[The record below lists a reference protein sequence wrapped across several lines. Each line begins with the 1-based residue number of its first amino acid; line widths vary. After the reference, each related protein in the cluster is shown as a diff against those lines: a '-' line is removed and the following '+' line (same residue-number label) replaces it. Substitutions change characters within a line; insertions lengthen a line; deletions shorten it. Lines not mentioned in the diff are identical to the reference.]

1 MDEPA
6 EPSASP
12 VRAAPPAERR
22 HVLVVRARSWTCALP
37 ICDVVET
44 MRALPI
50 RPVAGA
56 PPFVRGLAMIRGVLL
71 PVVSLGALLGDAGD
85 QAGRRF
91 VTVRTSDGRLVAIE
105 VNEVLGA
112 RHIDVAALD
121 AMPPLLSEAMPDLVE
136 RLGALDGQILAVLRA
151 AALVSDSIWSELTLK
166 GAR

>member
-1 MDEPA
+1 MAEPA
-6 EPSASP
+6 DPSASH
-12 VRAAPPAERR
+12 VRAATPGERR
-22 HVLVVRARSWTCALP
+22 HVLLVRARSWTCALP
-37 ICDVVET
+37 IRDVVET

-56 PPFVRGLAMIRGVLL
+56 PPFVRGLAMIRGALL
-71 PVVSLGALLGDAGD
+71 PVVNLGALLGDAGD
-85 QAGRRF
+85 QIGRRF
-91 VTVRTSDGRLVAIE
+91 VTVRTGDGRLVAIE

-121 AMPPLLSEAMPDLVE
+121 AMPPLLEEAMPDLVE

-151 AALVSDSIWSELTLK
+151 AALVSDSIWSELTSK

>member
-1 MDEPA
+1 
-6 EPSASP
+6 
-12 VRAAPPAERR
+12 
-22 HVLVVRARSWTCALP
+22 
-37 ICDVVET
+37 
-44 MRALPI
+44 
-50 RPVAGA
+50 
-56 PPFVRGLAMIRGVLL
+56 
-71 PVVSLGALLGDAGD
+71 
-85 QAGRRF
+85 

-105 VNEVLGA
+105 VSEVLGA